1 VITPELLHGWAQ
13 RLSHFTGGSCAE
25 AAACLGVRLVRD
37 PSHESALLA
46 VPPPG
51 AVSAKLVDGP
61 ADVTDFFFVELELEP
76 PGLTLAQLQPVLG
89 PGRTLP
95 RTGAFA
101 SYNHVFELDFAGSPS
116 FAYVTATFR
125 ANPKQGASATTV
137 SVRRGSRT

>member
-1 VITPELLHGWAQ
+1 MITPEFLHGWAQ
-13 RLSHFTGGSCAE
+13 RLSHFNGGSCAE

-46 VPPPG
+46 VPPQG

-61 ADVTDFFFVELELEP
+61 ADSTDFFYLELQLEP

-89 PGRTLP
+89 SGRTAP

-101 SYNHVFELDFAGSPS
+101 AYHHVFDLDFAGSPS
-116 FAYVTATFR
+116 LAYVTANFR
-125 ANPKQGASATTV
+125 TNPKQGAAATVV
-137 SVRRGSRT
+137 SLRRGSR